1 MPFWKTAGHE
11 TSNQV
16 QLADAVQRV
25 AAVTWYTPEGEIL
38 DANDTFCAAM
48 GYTRDEILGRKHALF
63 VAPQYAES
71 QEYRG
76 FWDRL
81 GKGACLSDTFQTFGK
96 DGRPVWIEASFVP
109 ITNPTGT
116 VTRIVEI
123 ASDVTARIEAAAWWG
138 CPPVSP
144 ISTR

>member
-48 GYTRDEILGRKHALF
+48 GYTRDEILGRIRSFFAMG
-63 VAPQYAES
+63 E
-71 QEYRG
+71 G
-76 FWDRL
+76 
-81 GKGACLSDTFQTFGK
+81 GADIG
-96 DGRPVWIEASFVP
+96 
-109 ITNPTGT
+109 
-116 VTRIVEI
+116 
-123 ASDVTARIEAAAWWG
+123 
-138 CPPVSP
+138 
-144 ISTR
+144 